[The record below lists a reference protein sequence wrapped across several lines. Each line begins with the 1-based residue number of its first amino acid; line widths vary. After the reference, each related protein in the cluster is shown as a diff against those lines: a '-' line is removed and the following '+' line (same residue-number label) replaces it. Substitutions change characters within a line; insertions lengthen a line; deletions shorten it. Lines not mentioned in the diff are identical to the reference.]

1 MSFGIYK
8 QGQGYWTRM
17 MTFIGGSVLFA
28 WGGAWLAAQV
38 SKIDFAKNPDGSFVT
53 MDPKYWQLLA
63 GALTLIVGVALS
75 YTFAYAKAGTGEFL
89 ISTEGEMKKVNWST
103 RREIVGSTWVVV
115 GISVILAICLF
126 VVDIGFSNF
135 FQWIDVLEKTN

>member
-17 MTFIGGSVLFA
+17 MTFLGGSVVFA

-38 SKIDFAKNPDGSFVT
+38 SKINFAKNPDGSFVT

-63 GALTLIVGVALS
+63 GAGVLLLGVALS
-75 YTFAYAKAGTGEFL
+75 YALAYARPKSGEFL

-103 RREIVGSTWVVV
+103 RREIIGSTWVVV
-115 GISVILAICLF
+115 SISVILATCLF
-126 VVDIGFSNF
+126 VIDLGFSNF
-135 FQWIDVLEKTN
+135 FQWIDILEKAK